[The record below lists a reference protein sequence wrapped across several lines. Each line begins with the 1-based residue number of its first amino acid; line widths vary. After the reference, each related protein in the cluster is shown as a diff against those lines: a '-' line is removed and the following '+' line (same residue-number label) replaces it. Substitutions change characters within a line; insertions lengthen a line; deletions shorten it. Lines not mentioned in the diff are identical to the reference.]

1 MFRQAQHPFLF
12 TGGEQLRVSHL
23 VYSHGLFL
31 LEAWE
36 NPSNSFSC
44 LLVALVGPF
53 SHHLHRLW
61 LPCHCWLCRCL
72 RLPHSHLVLPRLF
85 LPWLV
90 LPRFILRL
98 PSHVQWPST
107 RGMSVTATSAPQ
119 PPSSTRSASG
129 PAPFL
134 DYGALDPRVDPQN
147 CFGLSVLSHG

>member
-1 MFRQAQHPFLF
+1 MADVQPGPAPVPVHWRRAVKSQSPGVQSPAVPSGGLGEPFQHLLMFA
-12 TGGEQLRVSHL
+12 GGSGRSV
-23 VYSHGLFL
+23 
-31 LEAWE
+31 
-36 NPSNSFSC
+36 C
-44 LLVALVGPF
+44 
-53 SHHLHRLW
+53 LW
-61 LPCHCWLCRCL
+61 LPCHCWLRRCL

>member
-23 VYSHGLFL
+23 VFSHGLFL

-36 NPSNSFSC
+36 NPSNTFSC

-61 LPCHCWLCRCL
+61 LPCHCWLRRYL

-119 PPSSTRSASG
+119 PLSSTRSASG